1 MPGAQIA
8 IDQDRPGP
16 SVSTGTPGYGRD
28 DLWLGRATHPRSVNT
43 ATLYEWTLLDKPP
56 GSTAVLSNATSQ
68 ICTITPD
75 LAGSYRLQ
83 LVIDGGGL
91 GNTQI
96 KILGCTKDFSGVEVN
111 NGWRFPALGE
121 EPAEANFAGQLRG
134 WDEALR
140 NIFTDLLTA
149 GGSVTFYDEA
159 ALVAARAKLNFIGL
173 GVTAVD
179 NPGQT
184 RVDVTIP
191 GLQVK
196 EEGVVVGA
204 TYTALNF
211 VGGIVTATDGGGGVA
226 NVSVLGTNG
235 MVVKDEGSTV
245 TGGPHTA
252 MNFAGAG
259 VTASDAGG
267 GVALITIPQGA
278 PTIQDEGIALA
289 GGPHSTL
296 NFVGATVAATNAGGG
311 VATITVTGV
320 TALPEVEASLAAGLF
335 STINAAFTRAGSR
348 LLDVLYW
355 PATIGALT
363 RSIYFKADI
372 ECSTPGTTANV
383 RLQNITDNE
392 TVTGTA
398 LNTGLQVNTEV
409 VSAAL
414 TVGVAAGNLKSGTP
428 KQYEVQVSLTGG
440 GASDTVTITNARL
453 CVRYT

>member
-1 MPGAQIA
+1 LWQNRLVTA
-8 IDQDRPGP
+8 R
-16 SVSTGTPGYGRD
+16 ST
-28 DLWLGRATHPRSVNT
+28 T
-43 ATLYEWTLLDKPP
+43 AGNLSYAWSLLDKPP
-56 GSTAVLSNATSQ
+56 GSAATLTGATLINATF
-68 ICTITPD
+68 TPD
-75 LAGSYRLQ
+75 IPGSYRVQ
-83 LVIDGGGL
+83 LITNGGGP
-91 GNTQI
+91 GNIQILVAAVTFDNAGVLTQ
-96 KILGCTKDFSGVEVN
+96 
-111 NGWRFPALGE
+111 NGWRIPALGE
-121 EPAEANFAGQLRG
+121 RPEENNFGGQLRS

-140 NIFTDLLTA
+140 KIFNDLLTA
-149 GGSVTFYDEA
+149 GGSLSVYDEA
-159 ALVAARAKLNFIGL
+159 VLAGTRAKLNFIGL

-409 VSAAL
+409 ASAAL

-440 GASDTVTITNARL
+440 GAGDTVTITNARL